1 MSCSRTV
8 ALECALPADVYWRLK
23 SDPGWDA
30 YCDALDGNARTVLS
44 SKEDNGFM
52 TVHASVRA
60 KENPIPKALRRTL
73 GVGPT
78 FSFEITETWHRD
90 RHDASHPATFE
101 TKPAVLPSKIRVGG
115 KHWVVPDGPNKC
127 VLHFRLDASVSVL
140 GIGSKLAKGI
150 ASSAIDSYLSIPGR
164 AVEYR
169 HSQTETATAAPP
181 VTLVS
186 AQGLGGTNR
195 ALAQAAVQI
204 ATVEDPLVAARI
216 SGDAEIL
223 QAVEAWL
230 PPEGVKIL
238 RDSLSRFMAHLTKA
252 EAAKST
258 ASATALHAR
267 QALAAFGEL
276 LLQQTSA
283 SAQMPS
289 RLPCCGARSK
299 QLISEGP
306 HVSFHNGV
314 DVHRRPN
321 EPAVQASASKLAHQG
336 EPPLEVQLTRAQQ
349 ELAQLRQ
356 LAEEMILSA
365 EPLPVATGPAAAR
378 QAELQPARV
387 RPRGRDH
394 AAARQAER
402 QPARVR
408 PRGRDR
414 SDELPQ
420 HEEYQKE
427 PFNYPPGWRGDR
439 FVI

>member
-1 MSCSRTV
+1 MTGTRLCEPRKTQYPRHFDERSASDQHFPLRSPRRGIEIAMT
-8 ALECALPADVYWRLK
+8 LPIQQPLRPNLWCCPQRL
-23 SDPGWDA
+23 
-30 YCDALDGNARTVLS
+30 L
-44 SKEDNGFM
+44 
-52 TVHASVRA
+52 
-60 KENPIPKALRRTL
+60 
-73 GVGPT
+73 
-78 FSFEITETWHRD
+78 
-90 RHDASHPATFE
+90 
-101 TKPAVLPSKIRVGG
+101 VGG

-267 QALAAFGEL
+267 QALAAFGGCSCSRPPRPLRCRRACHAVEREVNSSSPKGPTSL
-276 LLQQTSA
+276 SIMALTFTADPTNRQSRPRLQSWHIRASRHSSAAHARAARACAAQTTCRRDDSQRRA
-283 SAQMPS
+283 SA
-289 RLPCCGARSK
+289 
-299 QLISEGP
+299 
-306 HVSFHNGV
+306 
-314 DVHRRPN
+314 
-321 EPAVQASASKLAHQG
+321 
-336 EPPLEVQLTRAQQ
+336 
-349 ELAQLRQ
+349 
-356 LAEEMILSA
+356 
-365 EPLPVATGPAAAR
+365 
-378 QAELQPARV
+378 
-387 RPRGRDH
+387 
-394 AAARQAER
+394 
-402 QPARVR
+402 
-408 PRGRDR
+408 
-414 SDELPQ
+414 
-420 HEEYQKE
+420 
-427 PFNYPPGWRGDR
+427 RGDR
-439 FVI
+439 TRSSPPSGTAAGASEAERARPRSSPPSGTAAGASEAERARQK